1 MASWGVG
8 MEWVWCGVVC
18 EGGGRKLFWLM
29 LMRSYG
35 SWQLFVRVE
44 AAFGLWQQ
52 LAVLVRVVYVC
63 LSLT

>member
-29 LMRSYG
+29 RSYG

-44 AAFGLWQQ
+44 AAFGLWQ

>member
-29 LMRSYG
+29 AVG

-44 AAFGLWQQ
+44 AAFGLWQ
-52 LAVLVRVVYVC
+52 LAVSC
-63 LSLT
+63 